1 MNKSY
6 TGGLSSYS
14 LYLLIYTFIK
24 NIPNYSLGK
33 SLYFFLT
40 RFSYFDFKNY
50 GIDSEKNIFV
60 INSNDIDKKDEI
72 IIIDPLTKLNVAKS
86 SFKVDEIRYT
96 FNTGFDLLRM
106 EGWRY
111 DCANFTN
118 KNNDGAIY
126 DSIDELYE
134 DESSDFAIIK
144 KLFGLKSN
152 RNYFDFFSN

>member
-1 MNKSY
+1 
-6 TGGLSSYS
+6 
-14 LYLLIYTFIK
+14 
-24 NIPNYSLGK
+24 
-33 SLYFFLT
+33 
-40 RFSYFDFKNY
+40 
-50 GIDSEKNIFV
+50 
-60 INSNDIDKKDEI
+60 
-72 IIIDPLTKLNVAKS
+72 
-86 SFKVDEIRYT
+86 
-96 FNTGFDLLRM
+96 M

-126 DSIDELYE
+126 DSMDELYE